1 MTAATPLTTPLATP
15 FATPTAERAG
25 RLANLSLRAKILG
38 PVGLLAALALGGG
51 AFAGVSMLHIA
62 DSTGHLRDLQ
72 TAVLDPLATV
82 HEDQIKAR
90 MIAAQIGA
98 VDPSQQQSWYDQQ
111 KANDAELAAAA
122 AQVSSGALGS
132 STSWAAFQDAYA
144 QWRSARDT
152 QLEPAAVNG
161 DKAQYTQVLN
171 TVTEPLKSTF
181 VDKLDAMTKE
191 ADAYATSVA
200 AAARATAVRT
210 MAISAGA
217 IAVALALGLWAA
229 WWAAS
234 RTTRSVSGV
243 RRALEALAQGDFTV
257 RSGVT
262 GADEIG
268 RMASSLEV
276 AQQQLRA
283 TLAGVSQDA
292 MEVATAAEHLATAS
306 SQVAA
311 GSEETSAQ
319 AGVVAAA
326 AEQVSRNVQTVAA
339 GAEQMGASIQEIA
352 QNAAQAAR
360 VAAQAT
366 DVAAATNEQ
375 VARLGESSEQ
385 IGSVVKV
392 ITSIAEQT
400 NLLAL
405 NATIE
410 AARAGEAG
418 KGFAVVAGEVKDLAR
433 ETAKATEDIARR
445 VAAIQA
451 DTRTAVGAIGQI
463 GTIVGDINNYQ
474 MTIASAVEEQTVTTS
489 EMSRNVAEAATG
501 SGEIAST
508 ITGVATS
515 AATASGVVKEIYT
528 ALDGLAQVS
537 NDLRV
542 RVSSFTF

>member
-1 MTAATPLTTPLATP
+1 MPVAAPPAAASASRLG
-15 FATPTAERAG
+15 RAG
-25 RLANLSLRAKILG
+25 RLAGLSIRAKILG
-38 PVGLLAALALGGG
+38 PVGLLAVLALGGG
-51 AFAGVSMLHIA
+51 TFAGLSMLDIA
-62 DSTGHLRDLQ
+62 GSTAHLRDLQ
-72 TAVLDPLATV
+72 TGVLGPLATV

-98 VDPSQQQSWYDQQ
+98 VDPSEQQSWYDQQ
-111 KANDAELAAAA
+111 KANDAELDAAI

-132 STSWAAFQDAYA
+132 STSWAAFKDSYA
-144 QWRSARDT
+144 QWQSARNT
-152 QLEPAAVNG
+152 QLEPAAVTG
-161 DKAQYTQVLN
+161 DKAQYTQVLD

-191 ADAYATSVA
+191 ADGYATTVA

-210 MAISAGA
+210 ILISAA
-217 IAVALALGLWAA
+217 AVAVALVLGLSAA

-234 RTTRSVSGV
+234 RTTRSVAGV

-257 RSGVT
+257 SAGVT
-262 GADEIG
+262 GTDEIG

-276 AQQQLRA
+276 AQQTLRA
-283 TLAGVSQDA
+283 TLAGVSQA
-292 MEVATAAEHLATAS
+292 ATEVSTAAEQLATAS
-306 SQVAA
+306 SQVAS
-311 GSEETSAQ
+311 GSEETSARV
-319 AGVVAAA
+319 GVVAAA

-352 QNAAQAAR
+352 HNAAQAAR

-366 DVAAATNEQ
+366 DVAAATNDQ
-375 VARLGESSEQ
+375 VARLGVSSEQ

-445 VAAIQA
+445 VEAIQA
-451 DTRTAVGAIGQI
+451 DTRSAVGAIGQI
-463 GTIVGDINNYQ
+463 GNIVADINNYQ

-501 SGEIAST
+501 SGEIAAN
-508 ITGVATS
+508 ITGVAAA
-515 AATASGVVKEIYT
+515 AATSTGVVHQIGAEIES
-528 ALDGLAQVS
+528 LARLSDELRGQVA
-537 NDLRV
+537 RFV
-542 RVSSFTF
+542 V